1 MAKTTPELDTPFRR
15 GEKVITTEVVS
26 GYPEGTNGKVK
37 LINGVGPWMRYW
49 VRFEDGSLLGQVDHN
64 ALVRPAQLDKW
75 TERAAQK
82 ALAASKAADVDAVV
96 EAAPAA
102 ESGLTGDAA
111 LIPPLLL
118 ERSRAAKARLL
129 GV

>member
-1 MAKTTPELDTPFRR
+1 MAKKTPELDTPFRR
-15 GEKVITTEVVS
+15 GEKVITTEIVS

-49 VRFEDGSLLGQVDHN
+49 VRFEDGALLGHVDHN
-64 ALVRPAQLDKW
+64 ALVRPAQLDQW
-75 TERAAQK
+75 TERATQQ
-82 ALAASKAADVDAVV
+82 ALAASKAAEVGAAA
-96 EAAPAA
+96 EAAPAV

-118 ERSRAAKARLL
+118 ERSRAARARLL
-129 GV
+129 GA